1 MLFKALKSLKPNIN
15 QKGIMIDYK
24 GAAFNA
30 IETEFLGN
38 DEVLINDI

>member
-1 MLFKALKSLKPNIN
+1 MN

-30 IETEFLGN
+30 IETEFLGT
-38 DEVLINDI
+38 DEVLSYSSHLSQYAW